1 LLNILRLYAI
11 FAVMDEQPL
20 TPLERTIRALGDGTR
35 RAIFLDFL
43 DDPRDRTVDEV
54 ASAVGVHRTAAF
66 NHLERLAELG
76 YLAADR
82 RRGTRGKPA
91 KVYRLRAGAVEL
103 SYPPRLH
110 RHLAGLLAS
119 AIGRLGGAGRAASRE
134 VGLDF
139 GRSLARPAQDVREAL
154 GPVEAL
160 GGRYVLES
168 PDVLVA
174 DNCVF
179 QEACQESRA
188 VVCGVHAGMLE
199 GALTAAGHPRGVA
212 PLGPRTGRGCAF
224 VLEAR

>member
-1 LLNILRLYAI
+1 
-11 FAVMDEQPL
+11 MEQDAP
-20 TPLERTIRALGDGTR
+20 TPLERTLRALGDTTR
-35 RAIFLDFL
+35 RTIFLDFL

-54 ASAVGVHRTAAF
+54 AAAAGVHRTVAF

-76 YLAADR
+76 YLATDR

-103 SYPPRLH
+103 SYPARLH
-110 RHLAGLLAS
+110 RNLASLLAS
-119 AIGRLGGAGRAASRE
+119 AIGRLGSAGRAASRE
-134 VGLDF
+134 VGLEF
-139 GRSLARPAQDVREAL
+139 GRSLAGPAEGVSEAL
-154 GPVEAL
+154 APVEAL

-179 QEACQESRA
+179 QEACQESRD
-188 VVCGVHAGMLE
+188 VVCGLHAAMLE
-199 GALTAAGHPRGVA
+199 GALTAAGHARDVA

-224 VLEAR
+224 ALEAR

>member
-1 LLNILRLYAI
+1 
-11 FAVMDEQPL
+11 MDEEPL
-20 TPLERTIRALGDGTR
+20 TPLERALRALGDGTR

-54 ASAVGVHRTAAF
+54 AAAAGIHRTAAF

-76 YLAADR
+76 YLATDR

-91 KVYRLRAGAVEL
+91 KVYRLREGVVEL
-103 SYPPRLH
+103 SYPARLH

-119 AIGRLGGAGRAASRE
+119 AIGRLGSAGRAASRE
-134 VGLDF
+134 VGLEF
-139 GRSLARPAQDVREAL
+139 GRSLAGPAEGVREAL
-154 GPVEAL
+154 APLEAL

-179 QEACQESRA
+179 QEACQESRD
-188 VVCGVHAGMLE
+188 VVCGLHAAMLE
-199 GALTAAGHPRGVA
+199 GALTAAGQALDVA

-224 VLEAR
+224 ALEAR